1 MNINIENIRSLHGPI
16 LVLGASGFIGA
27 NLYQTIARERQDVYA
42 VVRREKSWRLSD
54 VSNEQILQVDMR
66 DSSAVRNLIDNIRP
80 KTVFDCIAY
89 GAYSFENELGNIYET
104 NFQSL
109 VHLVEALVDTEIVA
123 FIHAGSSSEY
133 GTNASFAN

>member
-123 FIHAGSSSEY
+123 FIHAGSSM
-133 GTNASFAN
+133 